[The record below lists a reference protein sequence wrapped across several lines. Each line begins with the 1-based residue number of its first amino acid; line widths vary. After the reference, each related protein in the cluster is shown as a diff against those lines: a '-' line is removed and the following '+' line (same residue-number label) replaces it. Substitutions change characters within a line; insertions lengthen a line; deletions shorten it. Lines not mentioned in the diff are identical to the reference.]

1 MRVLLTGNEGYIGT
15 LLVPLL
21 WARGH
26 EVVGL
31 DSGLFRE
38 CTLKA
43 IRPVEKTIRK
53 DIRDVEP
60 RDLDGIDAVIH
71 LAGLSNDPLGD
82 LSAALTYEINHEA
95 TVRLAEIAK
104 RAGIRRFLY
113 ASTCSVYGA
122 AGDEMLDEDSPA
134 NPVTPYAESKARAE
148 RDLRPLADRDV
159 LPGLPARRDRL
170 RRIAAA
176 ALRPRGQQSGRLGG
190 DHRAGV
196 PQEPAAPH
204 GGRSCTSRTSRSP
217 YITLLHAP
225 GAKVH
230 NRAFNIGRTEENYR
244 IRDVAEIVRRTVPKT
259 TVEFAAGRLARS
271 AQLPGELRPHR
282 ARAARHTGRTGRC
295 AQGVEEVYRGDP
307 GMGAAARGLRG
318 PALQPDRL
326 FAATARRRRESPTI
340 SAGSSCTDAAAD
352 SSRDG
357 RPWQSYRKET
367 SCRVLWR
374 RAICSPILGF
384 GATPL
389 ADRLLT
395 EKHWQAGRRRPAR
408 P

>member
-21 WARGH
+21 WARNH

-60 RDLDGIDAVIH
+60 SDLDGIDAVIH
-71 LAGLSNDPLGD
+71 LAGLSNDPLGS
-82 LSAALTYEINHEA
+82 LAPRFTYEINHEA

-134 NPVTPYAESKARAE
+134 NPVTPYADSKARAE
-148 RDLRPLADRDV
+148 RDLRPLADSTFCPV
-159 LPGLPARRDRL
+159 YL
-170 RRIAAA
+170 RAATAYGVSPLLRFDLAVNNLVAWAATTGQVYLKSLGTSWRPLVHIEDIALA
-176 ALRPRGQQSGRLGG
+176 
-190 DHRAGV
+190 
-196 PQEPAAPH
+196 
-204 GGRSCTSRTSRSP
+204 

-225 GAKVH
+225 EAKVH

-259 TVEFAAGRLARS
+259 TIEFAPDASPDLRNYRVSCERVARE
-271 AQLPGELRPHR
+271 LPEYRPHWTV
-282 ARAARHTGRTGRC
+282 AR
-295 AQGVEEVYRGDP
+295 GVEEVYRGIREWGLHRNDFEGP
-307 GMGAAARGLRG
+307 RYNRIAYLKQLLAAARVADDLRW
-318 PALQPDRL
+318 LDL
-326 FAATARRRRESPTI
+326 
-340 SAGSSCTDAAAD
+340 TDAAAD
-352 SSRDG
+352 
-357 RPWQSYRKET
+357 
-367 SCRVLWR
+367 
-374 RAICSPILGF
+374 
-384 GATPL
+384 
-389 ADRLLT
+389 
-395 EKHWQAGRRRPAR
+395 
-408 P
+408 